1 MLKNACLACI
11 AITHPSAEV
20 AAAQPKKNIVD
31 QNAWRLKVYF
41 IKKKSVKTLEE
52 KTK

>member
-20 AAAQPKKNIVD
+20 AAAAQPKKNIVD
-31 QNAWRLKVYF
+31 QNAWRLKSLF
-41 IKKKSVKTLEE
+41 H
-52 KTK
+52 